1 MKLLLK
7 SSFFAFCV
15 SSVTFRS
22 SSRPLLLDW
31 QIRQIFIYPF
41 SFESV
46 VPEKIFD
53 HQIADIPFSLIFNVY
68 RKTADPSSAPED

>member
-22 SSRPLLLDW
+22 SSGPLLLDW
-31 QIRQIFIYPF
+31 QNQQNFMYPF
-41 SFESV
+41 CFESV

-68 RKTADPSSAPED
+68 RKTAEPSSAPED